1 MRNKG
6 PVLGQLERL
15 DNSLINLNMKIR
27 QQSSYQD
34 IIETITKIKEQM
46 DDIKTLIN
54 NETDGIQ

>member
-15 DNSLINLNMKIR
+15 DYSLINLNMKIR

>member
-15 DNSLINLNMKIR
+15 DYTLINLNMKIR
-27 QQSSYQD
+27 QQASYQE
-34 IIETITKIKEQM
+34 IVETITKLKEQI

-54 NETDGIQ
+54 NESDGIQ